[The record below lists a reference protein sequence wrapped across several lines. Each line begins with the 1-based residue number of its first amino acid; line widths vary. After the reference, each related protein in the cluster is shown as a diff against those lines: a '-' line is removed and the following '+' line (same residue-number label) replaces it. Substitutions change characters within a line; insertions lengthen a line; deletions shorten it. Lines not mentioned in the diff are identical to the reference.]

1 MWSGFMTVTTSSS
14 KARDRELAVWFQK
27 VRSGE
32 IKLPRFQRF
41 EAWDRNRIK
50 SFLNTIIHNL
60 PIGITLVL
68 EVGDEEKFQS
78 RYLETA
84 PETSSRVF
92 EHLLDGQQ
100 RLTAFWRATYNN
112 YENESYYVYVPTFD
126 KIYGGLQGD
135 DVTMYCQPRWN
146 RKAQRYP
153 LWADDPKECFQRGL
167 IPIDLLRPEDI
178 ASEIDSWIDNAI
190 KHLRPNSGS
199 PEFLAQEFEKF
210 GEIKQQLRDCIKQ
223 YREIVTHFNLPFLS
237 LPTTTPKETALRV
250 FINMN
255 TNSKP
260 LSLYD
265 IIVAEVESVRG
276 ESLHDLQ
283 ENLEHL
289 YPNSKQYEDTSQLLL
304 TTSALLQNKL
314 PNERGMIE
322 MNKSLMLDNWEELE
336 RGIGQL
342 IHLLEGERIFDQE
355 RLPTNAPLS
364 VIAALYSVIP
374 DSGDAR
380 GKAETLLKKYLW
392 SAFFTDRYE
401 NSAASR
407 AFMDYKNLKAIITSE
422 KKEDA
427 SPYHEE
433 DAPVLNRQEF
443 PLPTAEKLMS
453 AAWPKQ
459 QTILGRGLL
468 AITTYLGAYDFAD
481 GRELTRES
489 LPVREYHHI
498 FPDALLKEADERSYL
513 ALNCALITGKTNRD
527 IGRKDPLKYLKD
539 RYEWTSEEIVHHRL
553 RSHLIPIA
561 ELANGGYEGMSELE
575 KIEKIRK
582 DYRAFIQKRAELM
595 CKAIEKLTKGVHLT
609 ATEIL
614 SGTES

>member
-1 MWSGFMTVTTSSS
+1 MTVTTSSS

-27 VRSGE
+27 VKNGE

-78 RYLETA
+78 RYLESA
-84 PETSSRVF
+84 PETASRVF

-112 YENESYYVYVPTFD
+112 YENESYYVYVPAFD
-126 KIYGGLQGD
+126 KVYGGLPTD
-135 DVTMYCQPRWN
+135 DVTIYCQPRWN
-146 RKAQRYP
+146 RKTQRYP
-153 LWADDPKECFQRGL
+153 LWADDPKESFERGL
-167 IPIDLLRPEDI
+167 IPVNLLRPVEI
-178 ASEIDSWIDNAI
+178 TAEIDDWTDRAT

-199 PEFLAQEFEKF
+199 PDFEQEFEKF
-210 GEIKQQLRDCIKQ
+210 TETKQHLRDCIKQ

-237 LPTTTPKETALRV
+237 LPTSTPKETALRV

-283 ENLEHL
+283 ENLEQL
-289 YPNSKQYEDTSQLLL
+289 QPNSKYYEDLSQLLL

-314 PNERGMIE
+314 PNERGMVE
-322 MNKSLMLDNWEELE
+322 MNKSLMLDKWATLE

-342 IHLLEGERIFDQE
+342 THLLEGERIFDQE

-364 VIAALYSVIP
+364 VIAALYAEIP

-407 AFMDYKNLKAIITSE
+407 AFMDYKNLKAIIANE
-422 KKEDA
+422 KKEDGGD
-427 SPYHEE
+427 YNEE
-433 DAPVLNRQEF
+433 DVPALNRQEF
-443 PLPTAEKLMS
+443 PLPTAEKLLGVV
-453 AAWPKQ
+453 WPKQ
-459 QTILGRGLL
+459 QTILGRGIL

-489 LPVREYHHI
+489 LALREYHHI
-498 FPDALLKEADERSYL
+498 FPDALLKEADEKSYL
-513 ALNCALITGKTNRD
+513 ALNCALITGKTNRN
-527 IGRKDPLKYLKD
+527 IGRKDPLEYLKD

-561 ELANGGYEGMSELE
+561 ELANGGYEGMSDLE
-575 KIEKIRK
+575 KFEKIRK
-582 DYRAFIQKRAELM
+582 DYRAFIQKRADLM
-595 CKAIEKLTKGVHLT
+595 CKAIEKLTKGVHIT

-614 SGTES
+614 VGTEP